1 MFYKCSHLNMAIEDV
16 HPCLL
21 CEADGKWFH
30 GAFLGALSHP
40 RRRSAR
46 NSLAAGRRQ
55 GQARTPGAPEVLQ
68 VCFLVTGGI
77 KQVSLNGVI
86 SLSLGNIESIGHK
99 HCYLTPQCL
108 GWDLGKGLRRR
119 ELGAVALLWRKSARA
134 LYTGDE

>member
-1 MFYKCSHLNMAIEDV
+1 MVSWGISWSTQPSQETVCKKQPGCREQ
-16 HPCLL
+16 
-21 CEADGKWFH
+21 
-30 GAFLGALSHP
+30 
-40 RRRSAR
+40 
-46 NSLAAGRRQ
+46 AGSRQ

-68 VCFLVTGGI
+68 VCFLVAGGI

-86 SLSLGNIESIGHK
+86 SLSLRNIESIGHK
-99 HCYLTPQCL
+99 QRYLTPQCL